1 MNKHISPEEL
11 EHATAV
17 QSPLAAPA
25 KSPRKK
31 LFAGFAGALILGGGG
46 FFAYE
51 TMFAGKHVST
61 DNAYVDA
68 ETAQVT
74 ALTSGPVAEVKVR
87 DTQAVKKGDVLV
99 VLDDVDRRLELAQA
113 LAALDQ
119 IERKVRSL
127 GATDNALSGQVGA
140 RQADLASARADLA
153 RAQAEYQRRQPLA
166 ASGAVSGEELTT
178 VQTQLQSAQAAV
190 QQAQANLSASQGSLQ
205 ANSVLI
211 SGVSVEENPEVK
223 AARTRVELARVAL
236 ERTVVRAPID
246 GVVAKRNVQAGQM
259 VQAGTPLMIVVPVQ
273 SAYVNANFKE
283 VQLRDVRPGQHV
295 ELESDLYGSK
305 VVYHGRVVGFS
316 GGTGSAFA
324 VVPAQNATGNWI
336 KVVQRLPVRISLDPK
351 ELQAH
356 PLKVGLSMKAT
367 IDVSE

>member
-1 MNKHISPEEL
+1 MNKHISSEEL
-11 EHATAV
+11 EHA
-17 QSPLAAPA
+17 APV
-25 KSPRKK
+25 KSPVARAPNALRKR
-31 LFAGFAGALILGGGG
+31 LFAGFAGALVLGGGG

-74 ALTSGPVAEVKVR
+74 ALTSGPVAQVAVR

-99 VLDDVDRRLELAQA
+99 VLHDVGRRLELAQA
-113 LAALDQ
+113 LSALDQ
-119 IERKVRSL
+119 IERRVRGL
-127 GATDNALSGQVGA
+127 QATDGALEGQVGA
-140 RQADLASARADLA
+140 RRADLARARADLA
-153 RAQAEYQRRQPLA
+153 RASAEHQRRQPLA
-166 ASGAVSGEELTT
+166 ASGAVSGEELQT
-178 VQTQLQSAQAAV
+178 VQTALQSAQAV
-190 QQAQANLSASQGSLQ
+190 VHQAEANLRAAEGSRE
-205 ANSVLI
+205 ANSALI
-211 SGVSVEENPEVK
+211 SGVAVDEHPEVK
-223 AARTRVELARVAL
+223 AARNRVDLARVAL
-236 ERTVVRAPID
+236 ERTVVRAPVD
-246 GVVAKRNVQAGQM
+246 GIVARRTVQVGQM
-259 VQAGTPLMIVVPVQ
+259 VQAGTPLMTVVPVQ
-273 SAYVNANFKE
+273 QAYVNANFKE
-283 VQLRDVRPGQHV
+283 GQLTDVRIGQKV

-316 GGTGSAFA
+316 GGTGAAFA

-336 KVVQRLPVRISLDPK
+336 KVVQRLPVRIALDPK